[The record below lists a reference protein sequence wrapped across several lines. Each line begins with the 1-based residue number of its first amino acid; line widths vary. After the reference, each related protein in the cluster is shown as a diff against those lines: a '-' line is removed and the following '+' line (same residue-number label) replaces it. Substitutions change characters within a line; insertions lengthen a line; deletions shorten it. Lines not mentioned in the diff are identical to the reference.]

1 MQTKVCVA
9 KYIYHILT
17 AEGMRD
23 RKAAFLKECED
34 TKLALLW
41 QILFE
46 TDITNTDVL
55 KERIYRYGSN
65 LKTQD
70 YFGRE
75 VFLCLV
81 ALLNLVIK

>member
-1 MQTKVCVA
+1 M
-9 KYIYHILT
+9 YHIFT
-17 AEGMRD
+17 DENMRD
-23 RKAAFLKECED
+23 RKDAFLRECEE

-46 TDITNTDVL
+46 TDVHNTTVL

-65 LKTQD
+65 LKSQD